1 MNADNRVQLEMFRL
15 REDAKARARSLVAAW
30 RRDHPEATCS
40 DDVALAL
47 AELAASVGRAV
58 KDGW

>member
-30 RRDHPEATCS
+30 RRDQPEATCS

-47 AELAASVGRAV
+47 AEMAASVGRL
-58 KDGW
+58 